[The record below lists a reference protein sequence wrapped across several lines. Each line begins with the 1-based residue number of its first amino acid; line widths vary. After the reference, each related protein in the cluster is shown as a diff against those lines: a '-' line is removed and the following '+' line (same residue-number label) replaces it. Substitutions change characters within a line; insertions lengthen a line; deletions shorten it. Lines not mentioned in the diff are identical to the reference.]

1 MPPAPATGLAEE
13 ATPIPRS
20 AAQTF
25 RRHLEQQLIENGTGI
40 LGVVVLV
47 AGITFLV
54 VNLALRFGPLPRFL
68 LTQTTAAGLIAPSLI
83 WRAPGRWRPLCL
95 WLRSGGAA
103 LALFAC
109 LASGSLPQVG
119 LQWLNNP
126 LQGLLVALA
135 GMALNLLLAVLTRH
149 PSVASLHVLVNL
161 VPLALVEQDTSTLW
175 IASLVG
181 LCGQVLPRGR
191 PWDRHRLLVNA
202 GYSLFQL
209 SWLVRV
215 AGQLNGDPGLRTQA
229 LIAAA
234 LAFGSSVLLQQNPG
248 PGPRLA
254 PWRLAALISGW
265 AGLALTLAVVPPL
278 AAWRA
283 AGLLLLAA
291 AALLLAC
298 RARRSGGEALHLCQ
312 LLISQSLAMAGLV
325 SLGPLGL
332 DALLI
337 SALLLVE
344 SALFLRLSLQR
355 QPPAVLRIGWVL
367 VVVATLLMLLLG
379 VAGLIPAETIPV
391 AIRFRHA
398 GLLIG
403 AGVLV
408 AGVSQGL
415 QQRAVR
421 VPLPPLLGWLAGAL
435 EFLGPAMVAPAWRPL
450 LALAGMG
457 GLLVLERCRRPP
469 GLGRATALAVGGAHL
484 ASWLWTLLSNPST
497 GAVLGQLLP
506 LSGLALATRLSAQ
519 RGLRRSLALD
529 LLGVTA
535 GLAALVLL
543 RPISP
548 LLPGMAWLL
557 LSLMWLL
564 AADRLHGREVNHALV
579 MGLASLLAFS
589 GAFLLVIAPS
599 FSVVE
604 LAGLAV
610 RTRLLI
616 ALLGLAVLLGW
627 WRFPASATLRRS
639 LLWRALHPW
648 FVEFLLLG
656 TMVTTVMEVAAQLR
670 PVAWS
675 LLALALLSR
684 PLRRWLAPRIGL
696 YAVFTYWLATLATL
710 GQIGTVAPPGTPPLA
725 TPAVIT
731 LLAILLQVLFALLCH
746 RWLPADALIDPGG
759 GRLLQWIGARLARQ
773 THRWLLVPL
782 FVVVALHLAQRYDA
796 ALLTLLWAAE
806 AFTIFVLSVVLRDNR
821 FRQASLLGLAACL
834 LRLVSIDMAQA
845 DPVLRGLVFVG
856 VGLLMVA
863 MNAISTRFRD
873 RFEG

>member
-1 MPPAPATGLAEE
+1 MSPAPALAKD
-13 ATPIPRS
+13 ATPVPRS
-20 AAQTF
+20 PAATF
-25 RRHLEQQLIENGTGI
+25 RSRLVQQLIDNGTGI
-40 LGVVVLV
+40 LGVVILV

-68 LTQTTAAGLIAPSLI
+68 LTQAIAAGLIAPSLI

-109 LASGSLPQVG
+109 LAGGSLPQVG
-119 LQWLNNP
+119 LQWLNDP
-126 LQGLLVALA
+126 LQGLLLALA

-149 PSVASLHVLVNL
+149 PTVASLHVLVNL

-181 LCGQVLPRGR
+181 LCGQILPRGR
-191 PWDRHRLLVNA
+191 PWNRHRLLVNA
-202 GYSLFQL
+202 GYSLFEL

-215 AGQLNGDPGLRTQA
+215 ANQLNDAPGLRTQA
-229 LIAAA
+229 LMAAA
-234 LAFGSSVLLQQNPG
+234 LAFGSSILLQQNPG
-248 PGPRLA
+248 QGRRLA

-283 AGLLLLAA
+283 AGLLVLAA
-291 AALLLAC
+291 AALLLAF
-298 RARRSGGEALHLCQ
+298 RARQSGGEGLHLCQ
-312 LLISQSLAMAGLV
+312 LLISQSLVMVALL
-325 SLGPLGL
+325 SLGPVGL

-337 SALLLVE
+337 SALLLLE
-344 SALFLRLSLQR
+344 SVLFLHLSLQG
-355 QPPAVLRIGWVL
+355 QPPIVLRIGWVI
-367 VVVATLLMLLLG
+367 VVVATLLLLLLG
-379 VAGLIPAETIPV
+379 IGSLIPDASVPA

-403 AGVLV
+403 GGALV
-408 AGVSQGL
+408 AGVTQGL
-415 QQRAVR
+415 QQRAVP

-435 EFLGPAMVAPAWRPL
+435 VFIGPAMVAPAWRPL
-450 LALAGMG
+450 LALGGMG
-457 GLLVLERCRRPP
+457 GLLLLEHCRQPP

-484 ASWLWTLLSNPST
+484 GAWLWTLLSDPST

-506 LSGLALATRLSAQ
+506 LTGLALATRLSAR

-535 GLAALVLL
+535 GLAALMLL

-557 LSLMWLL
+557 LSLTWLL

-579 MGLASLLAFS
+579 MGLGSLLAFS

-599 FSVVE
+599 SSVVE

-656 TMVTTVMEVAAQLR
+656 TMVTTVMEVEARLR
-670 PVAWS
+670 PLAWS

-696 YAVFTYWLATLATL
+696 YAVFIYWMALLATL
-710 GQIGTVAPPGTPPLA
+710 GQLGTAAPPGTPPLA

-731 LLAILLQVLFALLCH
+731 LLAMLLQGLFALLCH
-746 RWLPADALIDPGG
+746 RWLPANALIDPGG

-782 FVVVALHLAQRYDA
+782 FVLVALHLAQRYDA

-806 AFTIFVLSVVLRDNR
+806 AFAIFVLGVVLRDNR

-834 LRLVSIDMAQA
+834 LRLVSLDMAQA

-856 VGLLMVA
+856 VGLMMVA